1 MTARPAP
8 ETLTSAGYDDL
19 VTLLA
24 SVKEMQRRHQQ
35 RLDVHRDADG
45 AVLEDEYA
53 AYEDVRYETAVEAAD
68 ALNSLVTQLELV
80 LTPRHS
86 RTFTIALRSPGHQ
99 EGARST
105 LFVVNGTDLDDAHR
119 ALLQLPGHRRW
130 LEEYDIV
137 GATDGSGTYLP
148 AESHPGMRAPGSY
161 IDLRAQQAPVSSART
176 PNHTS
181 LPPGPPALGPG
192 RTR

>member
-1 MTARPAP
+1 MTPRPSPGA
-8 ETLTSAGYDDL
+8 LTSAGYDDL
-19 VTLLA
+19 VALLA
-24 SVKEMQRRHQQ
+24 SVKEMQRRHRQ

-45 AVLEDEYA
+45 AVLEGEYA

-68 ALNSLVTQLELV
+68 ALDSLAAQLELV
-80 LTPRHS
+80 LTPRPS
-86 RTFTIALRSPGHQ
+86 RAFTIALRSPGHL

-105 LFVVNGTDLDDAHR
+105 LFVANDTDLDDAHR
-119 ALLQLPGHRRW
+119 PLLELPGLRRW
-130 LEEYDIV
+130 LEEYDVV
-137 GATDGSGTYLP
+137 GATDGSGAYLP

-161 IDLRAQQAPVSSART
+161 IDLRAEQKTVRSART

-181 LPPGPPALGPG
+181 LPPGPPATGPG